1 LKTVITQRMT
11 GDLRTQLLADFK
23 SALNVSPL
31 LVSYNS
37 GCSTDVSSS
46 SEGGGLSSSQQQ
58 QQQQQPTAT
67 LERHDYNLIQA
78 IQAAQRSFV
87 LTDPSLPDNP
97 IIFASKGFLELTGY
111 KLEDILG
118 RNCRFL
124 QGPKTDQEQKRILRD
139 GIERGE
145 DTSVLLMNYRAD
157 GTEFY
162 NQVFVAALRDSD
174 NRIINYVGVQ
184 VEVKR
189 TNYFFCC
196 EIIFSLFQVNQ
207 PNTESTTSSTKQP
220 SVVSEP
226 EKLMPQLISTK
237 TTASRKRNSKGAKK
251 V

>member
-1 LKTVITQRMT
+1 VAQLTQENEKLKTVITQRMT
-11 GDLRTQLLADFK
+11 GDLRTQLLDDFK

-31 LVSYNS
+31 LVSYNN
-37 GCSTDVSSS
+37 GCNTDVSSS
-46 SEGGGLSSSQQQ
+46 SEGGALSSSQQL
-58 QQQQQPTAT
+58 QPTAT

-124 QGPKTDQEQKRILRD
+124 QGPKTDQEQKRVLRE

-145 DTSVLLMNYRAD
+145 DTSVLLCNYRAD

-189 TNYFFCC
+189 AEYFF
-196 EIIFSLFQVNQ
+196 FFF
-207 PNTESTTSSTKQP
+207 
-220 SVVSEP
+220 
-226 EKLMPQLISTK
+226 IS
-237 TTASRKRNSKGAKK
+237 
-251 V
+251 

>member
-1 LKTVITQRMT
+1 MT

-37 GCSTDVSSS
+37 GCNTDVSSS

-184 VEVKR
+184 VEV
-189 TNYFFCC
+189 
-196 EIIFSLFQVNQ
+196 
-207 PNTESTTSSTKQP
+207 
-220 SVVSEP
+220 
-226 EKLMPQLISTK
+226 
-237 TTASRKRNSKGAKK
+237 
-251 V
+251 